1 VSKIVFLVGEPGVG
15 KSTLM
20 AETFGHLERAA
31 VDHRAAG
38 GPMRE
43 LLWNG
48 PQLVGCELG
57 RRMATAGRTV
67 FPGTDAM
74 SQTAIVGV
82 DEWLRQGADDLGF
95 VALEGTRLA
104 NKRFVTAAM
113 EGGHSLDLFY
123 LYGPETARARRAER
137 GLHQDERWVKGRQT
151 AAANFYQLCN
161 KMRAEHRHLNT
172 LILKAGRPTEVNREY
187 LLAMAGLAAPVSR

>member
-1 VSKIVFLVGEPGVG
+1 MSKILFVIGEPGVG

-20 AETFGHLERAA
+20 AEAFGRYGRAT

-43 LLWNG
+43 LLWRG
-48 PQLVGCELG
+48 PDLIGCELG
-57 RRMATAGRTV
+57 RRIGSPPPA

-82 DEWLRQGADDLGF
+82 DEWLCAGADGLGLI
-95 VALEGTRLA
+95 VLEGTRLA
-104 NKRFVTAAM
+104 NKRFVNAALA
-113 EGGHSLDLFY
+113 GGHQLQLFY
-123 LYGPETARARRAER
+123 LYGPPEASQRRRARGTE
-137 GLHQDERWVKGRQT
+137 QDARWVTGRRT
-151 AAANFYQLCN
+151 AAANFYQLCDR
-161 KMRAEHRHLNT
+161 MRNEFPNQITTHVLPA
-172 LILKAGRPTEVNREY
+172 KRPVEDNAQY

>member
-1 VSKIVFLVGEPGVG
+1 VSKILFLVGEPGVG

-48 PQLVGCELG
+48 PDLVGCELG
-57 RRMATAGRTV
+57 RRMATSGRTT

-82 DEWLRQGADDLGF
+82 DEWLRAGADDLGF

-104 NKRFVTAAM
+104 NKRFVTAALA
-113 EGGHSLDLFY
+113 GGHTLWLFY
-123 LYGPETARARRAER
+123 LYGPEVARERRGVR
-137 GLHQDERWVKGRQT
+137 GYHQDERWVKGRQT
-151 AAANFYQLCN
+151 AAANFYQLCDR
-161 KMRAEHRHLNT
+161 MRNTEHQISTHVLP
-172 LILKAGRPTEVNREY
+172 AHRPLEDTSRY
-187 LLAMAGLAAPVSR
+187 LLAMAGLATPVSR